1 MKTTV
6 ISLLLVL
13 LHTVHADAYI
23 GIAALLPIFG
33 QAVIFLI
40 IFLLALV
47 GLFLYPIKKL
57 ISKISKRKAKA
68 IDKRKS

>member
-1 MKTTV
+1 MKKIV
-6 ISLLLVL
+6 LSLLLFL
-13 LHTVHADAYI
+13 LSINHAYAYI
-23 GIAALLPIFG
+23 GVAALLPIFG

-57 ISKISKRKAKA
+57 ISKTSTRKAKA

>member
-13 LHTVHADAYI
+13 LHAKHANAYI

-57 ISKISKRKAKA
+57 ISKTSKRKAKA